1 MDEKNSKQVDIQS
14 WANLSRSVLNGVVG
28 DYLVKENNPLAIE
41 MAFYHQDKALVL
53 DETLAQQLHG
63 QSDKTLSNKI
73 IVLVHGLTNLETVWD
88 LKPDVSDVEKE
99 AGESDS
105 ANDAPVE
112 TSNENSNDASND
124 NYGRRIQKAY
134 GFSPFY
140 LRYNTGLSI
149 QENGQQLC
157 ELVSQLVSAYPIEID
172 EIVLMGFSM
181 GGLLIRSAQK
191 VAQDTELSWI
201 EKLSNC
207 YYIGTPHEGSP
218 LEKFGHLTSS
228 IVRLIPREYI
238 SHWADWID
246 MRSEGIQD
254 LKHGLLHLKN
264 PDAGS
269 DVEVEA
275 DQDDPYEQS
284 ARCGSFYTHAQ
295 HHFISGALSRNKDSL
310 VNKFFGDSL
319 VRHSSANPIS
329 APEDSKQAHFAGIPH
344 IPLAH
349 SEKVYQQIKQWF
361 EEHEEIELKYA
372 EPAAGVESSSS
383 QPDRLSN
390 QEIISGTI
398 DLLATAYDHTVE
410 TVEKVHHSITKEP
423 YTLLKKI
430 PVVKEVSEPVSSA
443 HKDILDTIY
452 FSLKEGGKLAHKG
465 AKLIAPRKRQNSQ
478 RKKTEDE

>member
-53 DETLAQQLHG
+53 DETLAQQLHD

-88 LKPDVSDVEKE
+88 LKPDISEIEQGEGVSEN
-99 AGESDS
+99 
-105 ANDAPVE
+105 AND
-112 TSNENSNDASND
+112 TSVDNAID
-124 NYGRRIQKAY
+124 NYGLRIQKAY

-149 QENGQQLC
+149 QENGHQLS
-157 ELVSQLVSAYPIEID
+157 ELLSQLASAYPIEID

-191 VAQDTELSWI
+191 VAQDTKLGWI
-201 EKLSNC
+201 ERLSNC

-264 PDAGS
+264 PDA
-269 DVEVEA
+269 DTEV

-284 ARCGSFYTHAQ
+284 VRCGSFYTHAQ

-361 EEHEEIELKYA
+361 DEHDEIELKYA
-372 EPAAGVESSSS
+372 EPAADLESGSS

-398 DLLATAYDHTVE
+398 DLLTTAYDHTVE
-410 TVEKVHHSITKEP
+410 AVEKVHHSITKEP

-430 PVVKEVSEPVSSA
+430 PVVKEVSEPVSIA
-443 HKDILDTIY
+443 HKEILDTIY

-465 AKLIAPRKRQNSQ
+465 ARLIAPRQRQNSQ
-478 RKKTEDE
+478 RKKIEDE